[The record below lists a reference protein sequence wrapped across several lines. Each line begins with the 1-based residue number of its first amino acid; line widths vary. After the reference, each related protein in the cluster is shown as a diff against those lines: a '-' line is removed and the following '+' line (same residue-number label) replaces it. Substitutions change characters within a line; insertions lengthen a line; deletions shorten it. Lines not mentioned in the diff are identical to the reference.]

1 MKNLMV
7 SFLAVA
13 SLLLLVASV
22 SAAQLTD
29 DVVVK
34 VDGTDAGYFD
44 GTTYNVWENMSVVAG
59 EEITV
64 KVTFT
69 ALENDTDVTFEAE
82 LEGEKVK
89 TSKSTM
95 EKGYFDTEAG
105 QTYSAYVTLEVPFEL
120 KDDLSND
127 LTLNLE
133 LDGKDHKTT
142 IDNIEVRVQRPSYN
156 PEVKSVT
163 VDQSVRAGST
173 FPVDVVLKNMGY
185 NDLDD
190 IYVTVTVAELGLSK
204 SVYFGDLVPIETC
217 DDDDCDK
224 EDTVAGRLYL
234 SVPYDAAAGTYT
246 LNVRVQ
252 ADSGVDMTGKTNL
265 VVSNDFADT
274 VIVSSTSKTVEAG
287 ESAVYSLLLV
297 NPTDQVVVYTLTT
310 DGDLSA
316 SLSEN
321 VVAVPAG
328 SSKTV
333 EVTAS
338 AEEAGT
344 YAFSV
349 NVLSNGQL
357 AKTVALTLEAE
368 GSSAIDPIVILTIVL
383 AIVFVVLLVV
393 LIVLISK
400 KPEKAEEFG
409 ESYY

>member
-1 MKNLMV
+1 MKKSLAALLAIVIALPFVSDAQVRMAVVGGPHQSNVIETNKIPGWDTTFKPGYSGRKSINLGI
-7 SFLAVA
+7 
-13 SLLLLVASV
+13 LV
-22 SAAQLTD
+22 D
-29 DVVVK
+29 
-34 VDGTDAGYFD
+34 
-44 GTTYNVWENMSVVAG
+44 
-59 EEITV
+59 
-64 KVTFT
+64 
-69 ALENDTDVTFEAE
+69 
-82 LEGEKVK
+82 
-89 TSKSTM
+89 
-95 EKGYFDTEAG
+95 
-105 QTYSAYVTLEVPFEL
+105 VPFEL
-120 KDDLSND
+120 KDDLSD
-127 LTLNLE
+127 SLMLNLE
-133 LDGKDHKTT
+133 LDGKDHKTQ
-142 IDNIEVRVQRPSYN
+142 IDDIEVGVQRPSYN

-173 FPVDVVLKNMGY
+173 FPVDIVLKNMGY

-204 SVYFGDLVPIETC
+204 STYFGDLVPIETC

-252 ADSGVDMTGKTNL
+252 ADSGVDMTGETSL
-265 VVSNDFADT
+265 VVSNDFAET

-316 SLSEN
+316 SLSES

-338 AEEAGT
+338 AEEAGE
-344 YAFSV
+344 YAFNV
-349 NVLSNGQL
+349 NVLSNGAL
-357 AKTVALTLEAE
+357 AKTVALNLEAE
-368 GSSAIDPIVILTIVL
+368 DGSTIDPIVILTIVL

>member
-1 MKNLMV
+1 M
-7 SFLAVA
+7 
-13 SLLLLVASV
+13 LLVAGV

-34 VDGTDAGYFD
+34 VDGTDAAYFD
-44 GTTYNVWENMSVVAG
+44 GTTYTVWETVAVLAG
-59 EEITV
+59 DKVSV

-89 TSKSTM
+89 TSAMSPV
-95 EKGYFDTEAG
+95 FDIESG
-105 QTYSAYVTLEVPFEL
+105 KTYSKTVLVDVPFEL
-120 KDDLSND
+120 KDDLSDN
-127 LTLNLE
+127 LMLNLE
-133 LDGKDHKTT
+133 LDGKDHKTE
-142 IDNIEVRVQRPSYN
+142 ISDIEVRVQRPSYN

-173 FPVDVVLKNMGY
+173 FPVDIVLKNMGY

-190 IYVTVTVAELGLSK
+190 IYVTVTVVELGLSK
-204 SVYFGDLVPIETC
+204 ETYFGDLVPIETC

-265 VVSNDFADT
+265 VVSNDFAET

-338 AEEAGT
+338 AEEAGK
-344 YAFSV
+344 YAFTV
-349 NVLSNGQL
+349 NVLSNGEL
-357 AKTVALTLEAE
+357 AKTVALNLEAE
-368 GSSAIDPIVILTIVL
+368 GNSAIDPIVILTIVL

-400 KPEKAEEFG
+400 KPAKAEEFG